1 MQIFIIKIHFIIII
15 YLTVG
20 LGTGLAMASSFVALN
35 TFFDKKR
42 GQAVGF
48 SMAGNAL
55 AMMFV
60 PLVSDIH
67 KYL

>member
-1 MQIFIIKIHFIIII
+1 M
-15 YLTVG
+15 VG

-55 AMMFV
+55 AMMFI
-60 PLVSDIH
+60 PLVSDVH
-67 KYL
+67 RYLGKEKIFKLTIYLYS